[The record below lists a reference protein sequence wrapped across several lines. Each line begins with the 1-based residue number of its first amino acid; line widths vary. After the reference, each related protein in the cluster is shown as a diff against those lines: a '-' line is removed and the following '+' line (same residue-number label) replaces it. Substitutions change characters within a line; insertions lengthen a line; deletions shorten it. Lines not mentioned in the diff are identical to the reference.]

1 MINIFENRKKL
12 KKKFQNRE
20 KLFGGWISFDSPS
33 IAETLSNV
41 DFDFISI
48 DMEHSTITL
57 PQAQRIV
64 AACQSQNVSCLPR
77 PVSHSN
83 DFIKPLLESGSDGL
97 IIQMVNSSKELE
109 KIINN
114 FKYPPIGNRSFGI
127 NRAQGYGFDFENYVK
142 SWNDTSSL
150 IIQIES
156 KIAVDN
162 IDSLLKY
169 KEIDGVMIGPYDIS
183 GSYGVPGQI
192 NHPNVIKASK
202 KVILACEKYGKSCGT
217 QIADPNKDNVSLYFD
232 MGYTFLILGSDLFAL
247 WKWSEKMNS
256 LINTINNK

>member
-1 MINIFENRKKL
+1 MSKIFEIRKKL
-12 KKKFQNRE
+12 KNKLKNRE

-33 IAETLSNV
+33 IAETLSNA

-64 AACQSQNVSCLPR
+64 AACQSQNVCCLPR

-83 DFIKPLLESGSDGL
+83 NFIKPLLESGSDGL
-97 IIQMVNSSKELE
+97 IIQMVNNSKELE
-109 KIINN
+109 KIIDN
-114 FKYPPIGNRSFGI
+114 FKYPPIGNRSFGV
-127 NRAQGYGFDFENYVK
+127 NRAQGYGFDFDNYVNN
-142 SWNDTSSL
+142 WNDNSSL

-156 KIAVDN
+156 KMAVDN

-169 KEIDGVMIGPYDIS
+169 KEVDGVMIGPYDIS

-192 NHPNVIKASK
+192 NHAKVIEASK
-202 KVILACEKYGKSCGT
+202 KVILACEKHGKSCGT
-217 QIADPNKDNVSLYFD
+217 QIADPNKDNVSSFFD
-232 MGYTFLILGSDLFAL
+232 MGYTFLILGSDLFVL
-247 WKWSEKMNS
+247 WKWSEKINT
-256 LINTINNK
+256 LINSFNY

>member
-1 MINIFENRKKL
+1 MNKIFEIRKKL
-12 KKKFQNRE
+12 KYKLKNRKKI
-20 KLFGGWISFDSPS
+20 FGGWISFDSPS

-64 AACQSQNVSCLPR
+64 AACQSQNICCLPR

-83 DFIKPLLESGSDGL
+83 NFIKPLLESGSDGL
-97 IIQMVNSSKELE
+97 IIQMVNNSKELE
-109 KIINN
+109 TILNN
-114 FKYPPIGNRSFGI
+114 FKYPPKGNRSFGI
-127 NRAQGYGFDFENYVK
+127 NRAQGYGFDFDNYVNN
-142 SWNDTSSL
+142 WNDNSSL

-169 KEIDGVMIGPYDIS
+169 EEVDGVMIGPYDIS
-183 GSYGVPGQI
+183 GSYGVPGQV
-192 NHPNVIKASK
+192 NHTKVIEASK
-202 KVILACEKYGKSCGT
+202 KVILACKKFGKSCGT
-217 QIADPNKDNVSLYFD
+217 QIADPDKDNINSYFD

-247 WKWSEKMNS
+247 WKWSEKMKN
-256 LINTINNK
+256 LINSFNNK

>member
-1 MINIFENRKKL
+1 MSKIFEIRKKL
-12 KKKFQNRE
+12 KNKLKNRE

-33 IAETLSNV
+33 IAETLSNA

-64 AACQSQNVSCLPR
+64 AACQSQNVCCLPR

-83 DFIKPLLESGSDGL
+83 NFIKPLLESGSDGL
-97 IIQMVNSSKELE
+97 IIQMVNNSKELE
-109 KIINN
+109 KIIDN
-114 FKYPPIGNRSFGI
+114 FKYPPIGNRSFGV
-127 NRAQGYGFDFENYVK
+127 NRAQGYGFDFDNYVNN
-142 SWNDTSSL
+142 WNDNSSL

-156 KIAVDN
+156 KMAVDN

-169 KEIDGVMIGPYDIS
+169 KEVDGVMIGPYDIS

-192 NHPNVIKASK
+192 NHAKVIEASK
-202 KVILACEKYGKSCGT
+202 KVILACEKHGKSCGT
-217 QIADPNKDNVSLYFD
+217 QIADPNKDNVSSFFD
-232 MGYTFLILGSDLFAL
+232 MGYTFLILGSDLFVL
-247 WKWSEKMNS
+247 WKWSEKINT
-256 LINTINNK
+256 LINSFNNK

>member
-1 MINIFENRKKL
+1 MSKIFEIRKKL
-12 KKKFQNRE
+12 KKKLKNRE

-33 IAETLSNV
+33 VAETLSNV

-97 IIQMVNSSKELE
+97 IIQMVNNSKELE
-109 KIINN
+109 IIIDN
-114 FKYPPIGNRSFGI
+114 FKYPPLGNRSFGI
-127 NRAQGYGFDFENYVK
+127 NRAQGYGFDFDNYVK

-156 KIAVDN
+156 KMAVDN

-169 KEIDGVMIGPYDIS
+169 KEVDAVMIGPYDIS
-183 GSYGVPGQI
+183 GSYGVPGQT
-192 NHPNVIKASK
+192 NHAKVIEASK

-217 QIADPNKDNVSLYFD
+217 QIADPNKDNVSSFLD

-247 WKWSEKMNS
+247 WKWSEKMNT
-256 LINTINNK
+256 LINSFNNR

>member
-1 MINIFENRKKL
+1 MSKIFEIRKKL
-12 KKKFQNRE
+12 KKKLKNRE

-97 IIQMVNSSKELE
+97 IIQMVNNSKEIE
-109 KIINN
+109 IIIDN
-114 FKYPPIGNRSFGI
+114 FKYPPLGNRSFGI
-127 NRAQGYGFDFENYVK
+127 NRAQGYGFDFDNYVK

-156 KIAVDN
+156 KMAVDN

-169 KEIDGVMIGPYDIS
+169 KEVDAVMIGPYDIS
-183 GSYGVPGQI
+183 GSYGVPGQT
-192 NHPNVIKASK
+192 NHAKVIEASK

-217 QIADPNKDNVSLYFD
+217 QIADPNKDNVSSFLD

-247 WKWSEKMNS
+247 WKWSEKMNT
-256 LINTINNK
+256 LINSFNNR

>member
-1 MINIFENRKKL
+1 MSKIFEIRKKL
-12 KKKFQNRE
+12 KNKLKNRE

-33 IAETLSNV
+33 IAETLSNA

-64 AACQSQNVSCLPR
+64 AACQSQNVCCLPR

-83 DFIKPLLESGSDGL
+83 NFIKPLLESGSDGL
-97 IIQMVNSSKELE
+97 IIQMVNNSKELE
-109 KIINN
+109 KIIDN
-114 FKYPPIGNRSFGI
+114 FKYPPIGNRSFGV
-127 NRAQGYGFDFENYVK
+127 NRAQGYGFDFDNYVNN
-142 SWNDTSSL
+142 WNDNSSL

-156 KIAVDN
+156 KMAVDN

-169 KEIDGVMIGPYDIS
+169 KEVDGVMIGPYDIS

-192 NHPNVIKASK
+192 NHAKVIEASK
-202 KVILACEKYGKSCGT
+202 KVILACEKHGKSCGT
-217 QIADPNKDNVSLYFD
+217 QVANANLETVNFVFD
-232 MGYTFLILGSDLFAL
+232 LGYNFAILGSDLFVLCNWA
-247 WKWSEKMNS
+247 
-256 LINTINNK
+256 TNKKQMIKEMR